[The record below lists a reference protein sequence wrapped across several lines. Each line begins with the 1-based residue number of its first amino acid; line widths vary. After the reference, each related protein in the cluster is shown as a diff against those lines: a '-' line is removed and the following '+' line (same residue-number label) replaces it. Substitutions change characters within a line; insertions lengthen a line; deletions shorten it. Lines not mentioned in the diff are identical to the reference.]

1 MATRQRE
8 YNLTDKMSW
17 GKHKNKTIK
26 YIINFLQDVK
36 YLQFLNDSKYNF
48 KLSDSVIKYIRTG
61 QE

>member
-1 MATRQRE
+1 MTTRQRE